1 MLPAT
6 SSLKTT
12 GSYLDNTHDRRL
24 AGIANTGLTAGQFT
38 NFAFDMTPE
47 NFITGVRQTSDAA
60 VAVPSPAAQAA
71 ALNNLNQLTDLT
83 GQPYSCDVNGNLLS
97 DGQRNYSWDAE
108 NRLVAI
114 SYPSQAGAS

>member
-1 MLPAT
+1 
-6 SSLKTT
+6 
-12 GSYLDNTHDRRL
+12 
-24 AGIANTGLTAGQFT
+24 
-38 NFAFDMTPE
+38 MTPE
-47 NFITGVRQTSDAA
+47 NFIARVRQTSDAA

-97 DGQRNYSWDAE
+97 DGQRHSWDAE